1 MGVMPMVAT
10 HMASTHMA
18 TAFTRDLLKLLQ
30 KLKLRLHQRLKLPQ
44 KLRLIQHTFTV
55 HTDMDILDTVITDMP
70 TEPTHTVSTHMAT
83 VFTRDLL
90 KLLQKLKLRL
100 PQRLKLP
107 QKLRLI
113 QLTFT
118 VHTDMD
124 ILDTVIMD
132 MPTEPTH
139 TVSTHM
145 ATASTRGLLM
155 LMLKLIQ
162 LTVMSTYPV
171 VMAIMDTDLTTH
183 ISDTDLTTATTAKS
197 NAISSCMSLS
207 SQIYCSYQ

>member
-124 ILDTVIMD
+124 ILDTVITD
-132 MPTEPTH
+132 MPMEPTH
-139 TVSTHM
+139 IATTHM

-155 LMLKLIQ
+155 LMQ